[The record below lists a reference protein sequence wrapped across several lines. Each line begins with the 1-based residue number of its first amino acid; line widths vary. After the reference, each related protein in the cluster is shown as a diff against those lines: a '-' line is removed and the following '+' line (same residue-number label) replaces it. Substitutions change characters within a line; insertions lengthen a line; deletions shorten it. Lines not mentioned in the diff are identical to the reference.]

1 MWLSPGGT
9 WGSTGVQCM
18 EASSSSS
25 GWEPQVALQMVEEDK
40 VKTWRQQHQLSD
52 DGDFAFYFLDYDQ
65 ALTQAGRAVAHAWL
79 EARHAAIGGMLQQVE
94 RTIREVDAKAPT
106 TFRTLQ
112 IKPKQRKR
120 PLRLRENPT
129 DAPEAVQRRVNALC
143 QVWRE
148 AGALKPSGHLSTEIM
163 ASWERSCERLAQR
176 HVTQAEPVTVANA
189 ISTFKEL
196 RESLAQRGRS
206 FPPEAVDI
214 DFLLHEKTSAPTR
227 ALNALKWLSKQGSL
241 NWPLTHVTMP
251 AKVEKKRSRGQA
263 IAVSPVMLAE
273 LEEHIERRWELND
286 ESWTCLLASWIIAVG
301 VLRHRHLE
309 RSSPRKMT
317 RGFVHFRCSKGKQR
331 RNRGGFDYAVP
342 STFMSGWCWAEKW
355 HPLWLQLSEDTQKR
369 SGVCFNAVGHP
380 WPIGETQRL
389 AQEVFFGKVED
400 VHLLTTYSWRRL
412 MPTVAH
418 TIHVAPE
425 VANALGDWQD
435 ASQVDATSKMP
446 LHYSSVRYIE
456 SLKSK
461 ARCLGALQAL
471 QYESW
476 ELIPEEALPQATEA
490 GTKLVQQLLPRDG
503 HVIWSLP
510 MTNTETASRFAAAQQ
525 LKVRAS
531 VMRARAARDA
541 AAMPKSI
548 GNKQVSAFLRDSTL
562 LCAPFQQGLCTKE
575 AGQCF
580 AHQSAVIFKS
590 GRVCGG
596 KHAAQECREKRFI
609 TVTSPVPA
617 PPAVKKMPK
626 PPDYPPPAKRKSAEA
641 SLPVREEPSKVS
653 KPESASASRLSKSTS
668 PSVAPQAR
676 PSPPGVMPA
685 LTAEEAEAKFNRLAT
700 TRGKTAQCPT
710 KIYSNS
716 MGGAIWLGGLPTVDT
731 APHFPVVSLQI
742 QCFEGNIQK
751 RGGVILPDA
760 LHMLVLPTDTDK
772 RVEQWQAAFP
782 VIKATVQAGE
792 EILVHCIAGRH
803 RAAAVGVLL
812 RSIFT
817 AESIPQS
824 DAWISQRRDIE
835 LHRIAYDRGV
845 GSWLK
850 DMLQKSNVGPAWPK
864 LSGFIATHRSNL
876 HLRTLDNI
884 PLCAHKQSPGKA
896 LDRLSYPIQC
906 TRVAEAMAWN
916 RPMCTVCINRA
927 PASWRVLLQEAL

>member
-1 MWLSPGGT
+1 MDAP
-9 WGSTGVQCM
+9 
-18 EASSSSS
+18 SSSS
-25 GWEPQVALQMVEEDK
+25 GWSPHVALQMVEEDR

-65 ALTQAGRAVAHAWL
+65 AGRAVAHAWL
-79 EARHAAIGGMLQQVE
+79 EVRHAAIGGMLQQVE
-94 RTIREVDAKAPT
+94 HTIREVDAKAPA

-120 PLRLRENPT
+120 PLRLRENPV
-129 DAPEAVQRRVNALC
+129 DAPEAVQRRVHALC
-143 QVWRE
+143 QIWRE
-148 AGALKPSGHLSTEIM
+148 AGALKPTGHLSTEIM
-163 ASWERSCERLAQR
+163 MSWEKSCERLAQR

-189 ISTFKEL
+189 ISTFREL
-196 RESLAQRGRS
+196 RESLVQRGRS

-241 NWPLTHVTMP
+241 NWPLHHVSMP
-251 AKVEKKRSRGQA
+251 AKVARENPRGQA

-273 LEEHIERRWELND
+273 LEENIERRWELSD
-286 ESWTCLLASWIIAVG
+286 DAWTCLLASWIIAVG

-317 RGFVHFRCSKGKQR
+317 RGFVHFRCTKGKQR

-355 HPLWLQLSEDTQKR
+355 HPLWLQLSEGTQKK
-369 SGVCFNAVGHP
+369 SGVCFNAVGQP

-435 ASQVDATSKMP
+435 ASQVDAASKMP

-476 ELIPEEALPQATEA
+476 ELIPEDALQPAVEA

-503 HVIWSLP
+503 HILWSLP

-525 LKVRAS
+525 LKARAS
-531 VMRARAARDA
+531 MMRARAARDA
-541 AAMPKSI
+541 AAMPKTV

-562 LCAPFQQGLCTKE
+562 LCAPFQQGRCDKE

-580 AHQSAVIFKS
+580 AHQCAVIFKS

-596 KHAAQECREKRFI
+596 KHAAQDCRDKRFI
-609 TVTSPVPA
+609 AVTPPTPVT
-617 PPAVKKMPK
+617 PAVKKMPRQ
-626 PPDYPPPAKRKSAEA
+626 PDHPPPAKRAAEEA
-641 SLPVREEPSKVS
+641 SLPVREEPSRGKKARGS
-653 KPESASASRLSKSTS
+653 GHSQPRAT
-668 PSVAPQAR
+668 VAK
-676 PSPPGVMPA
+676 PSPPEAPSN

-710 KIYSNS
+710 RIYSNQE
-716 MGGAIWLGGLPTVDT
+716 GGALWFGGLPTVDT

-742 QCFEGNIQK
+742 HCFEGSIQK
-751 RGGVILPDA
+751 RGGIVLPDA
-760 LHMLVLPTDTDK
+760 LHLILLPTGVDH
-772 RVEQWQAAFP
+772 RAEQWQAAFP

-792 EILVHCIAGRH
+792 EVLVHCIAGRH

-812 RSIFT
+812 RSIFA
-817 AESIPQS
+817 AESIPQA
-824 DAWISQRRDIE
+824 DTWISQRRDIE

-850 DMLQKSNVGPAWPK
+850 ETWQKSHVGPAWPK
-864 LSGFIATHRSNL
+864 LSGYIATSRSNL
-876 HLRTLDNI
+876 HI
-884 PLCAHKQSPGKA
+884 
-896 LDRLSYPIQC
+896 
-906 TRVAEAMAWN
+906 
-916 RPMCTVCINRA
+916 
-927 PASWRVLLQEAL
+927 